1 MTERVLELSLLLPR
15 AAECGGCVDEVGRE
29 LLRLDGIH
37 AVEPDVSRGLLGVS
51 FDEDALSGEAVET
64 FARRAGAQAH
74 CEDHC
79 PLAAHAHGPLD
90 LSRPLPGEDGGER
103 RVLHVTGMDCADC
116 AVKLQGALRKERGV
130 RSADVNFGAATLAVA
145 IDPSQTALP
154 DVFRAVRRLGYDT
167 VERRAQDEA
176 SSGGG
181 AAAAARAS
189 RGFWLSEPRAVATLV
204 SGVLTVAGFVASA
217 VAPAAAPWLFGAAVV
232 SGGVFVARAALFSL
246 RARQVDMNVLMTLA
260 MIGAAAIGQW
270 SEAALVAF
278 LFSLGTVLQAATLE
292 RTRRAISGLMKLA
305 PPTATVL
312 RPCEDDGELEEKTI
326 DVGEIVVG
334 DIVIVRPGERAAI
347 DGVVVEGAAAADQ
360 APVTGESAP
369 GRQGTGRPG
378 LRRLHH
384 RGRHP
389 PRARH
394 RRGLRHDHRQ
404 DRPHGRGGAGPAR
417 AGRDHRRPLRQQVHA
432 GRRGAGG
439 GGRLHPAAP
448 RRVVRHVVLP
458 RPRAAHHQLP
468 VRARHLH
475 PGEHPRGARPRDEE
489 RRAHQGRRL
498 PGADG
503 RAQGG
508 RLRQDGDAHAG
519 PAAGDRRRAAE
530 RRLRRP
536 RAQRRG
542 GARALQRAPAGAGD
556 HGTGGRERRPAR
568 HGRSGRRPRR
578 SSGRRSGR
586 GLLLLHARLLLGG
599 GREPG
604 RAARAM
610 ATTTRATTTTTPR
623 TDPDV
628 ERFRAIPGRGVR
640 AELDGRLHFVGRP
653 DLLGA
658 HAADPALVQAVERLE
673 RQGKTAVVVGD
684 EDGAL
689 GVIAVSDP
697 LRAGARETVDQL
709 RALGVAD
716 VAMLTGDNP
725 ETAAA
730 VAAEAGVTD
739 VRAGLLPEQ
748 KVAAVAEL
756 RDRAGAVA
764 MVGDGV
770 NDAPALAAAT
780 LGIAMG
786 AAGTDAALETADIAL
801 MGDDLS
807 AVPDTIRLA
816 RRTTR
821 VIWQNIVFSIAVKA
835 VFLVLAPLGLVSLW
849 LAVFADMGTSL
860 LVTGNGLRLY
870 RRWALPVDSPRD
882 YRHYRTLE
890 LTALATPLH

>member
-1 MTERVLELSLLLPR
+1 MTERVLELSFLLPR
-15 AAECGGCVDEVGRE
+15 AAECGGCVEEVGRE

-37 AVEPDVSRGLLGVS
+37 AVEPDVSRGLLDVK
-51 FDEDALSGEAVET
+51 FDEDALSGDELET

-74 CEDHC
+74 CEEHC

-130 RSADVNFGAATLAVA
+130 RSADVNFGAATLAIA
-145 IDPSQTALP
+145 IDPEQTALP

-167 VERRAQDEA
+167 VERRAQTDA
-176 SSGGG
+176 AGGS
-181 AAAAARAS
+181 AAAGAAARAS
-189 RGFWLSEPRAVATLV
+189 RGFWLSEPRAVATFV
-204 SGVLTVAGFVASA
+204 SGVLTAAGFVASA
-217 VAPAAAPWLFGAAVV
+217 AAPAAAPWLFGAAVV

-278 LFSLGTVLQAATLE
+278 LFSFGTVLQAATLE

-305 PPTATVL
+305 PPTAAVL

-326 DVGEIVVG
+326 DVGDIVIG
-334 DIVIVRPGERAAI
+334 DVVIVRPGERAAI
-347 DGVVVEGAAAADQ
+347 DGVVLEGAAAADQ

-369 GRQGTGRPG
+369 VAKGPGDQVFAGSIIEGGT
-378 LRRLHH
+378 LH
-384 RGRHP
+384 
-389 PRARH
+389 
-394 RRGLRHDHRQ
+394 
-404 DRPHGRGGAGPAR
+404 
-417 AGRDHRRPLRQQVHA
+417 
-432 GRRGAGG
+432 
-439 GGRLHPAAP
+439 
-448 RRVVRHVVLP
+448 
-458 RPRAAHHQLP
+458 
-468 VRARHLH
+468 VRATAAAADTTIAKIVHMV
-475 PGEHPRGARPRDEE
+475 EE
-489 RRAHQGRRL
+489 
-498 PGADG
+498 
-503 RAQGG
+503 AQ
-508 RLRQDGDAHAG
+508 A
-519 PAAGDRRRAAE
+519 
-530 RRLRRP
+530 
-536 RAQRRG
+536 
-542 GARALQRAPAGAGD
+542 QRAPAETIVDRFASKYTPVVVALAAAVAFVPPLLGASFD
-556 HGTGGRERRPAR
+556 TWFY
-568 HGRSGRRPRR
+568 
-578 SSGRRSGR
+578 R
-586 GLLLLHARLLLGG
+586 GLALLIISCPCALVISTPVSILAAL
-599 GREPG
+599 
-604 RAARAM
+604 ARATKNGVLIKGGAYLEQM
-610 ATTTRATTTTTPR
+610 AGLKAIAFDKTGTLTLGHPQVTDVVPLNGASEARVLQVAAALERYSEHPLARAITRRAEETGASAESRPPAAPVAACACSTPGCCSAGAAEHDHDEHGPDAR
-623 TDPDV
+623 DHAGHGPDV

-653 DLLGA
+653 DLLGE
-658 HAADPALVQAVERLE
+658 HASDPALVQTVERLE

-684 EDGAL
+684 ADGAL

-709 RALGVAD
+709 RALGIAD

-748 KVAAVAEL
+748 KVAAVAAL

-807 AVPDTIRLA
+807 AIPETIRLA

-821 VIWQNIVFSIAVKA
+821 VIWQNIVFSIVVKA

-849 LAVFADMGTSL
+849 LAVVADMGTSL

-870 RRWALPVDSPRD
+870 RR
-882 YRHYRTLE
+882 
-890 LTALATPLH
+890 